1 MKRFLPAILALFLL
15 AGIASSAA
23 LPDYVGYVNDFAG
36 VLGQDARIIE
46 SNIAYIED
54 KTTAEI
60 AVVTIPEFPENYDT
74 LTYGVELFEKWGI
87 GKADR
92 DNGLLI
98 LLSVK
103 EKKWRIEVGYG
114 LEPIINDAKAGRIG
128 REYLEPALESGN
140 YSSGVNEAVIAIGQE
155 IMGAQDSGEY
165 IISDMIDS
173 IDPVTAIIVV
183 VIIIILIVVLAL
195 TGNIWVVWLIL
206 RIILMLLSG
215 GRGGGFGGGK
225 SGGGGAGN

>member
-1 MKRFLPAILALFLL
+1 MKRFLPAVMTFILL
-15 AGIASSAA
+15 AGLASAQ
-23 LPDYVGYVNDFAG
+23 LPDYLGYVNDFAG
-36 VLGQDARIIE
+36 VFGPDARIIE

-54 KTTAEI
+54 KATAEI
-60 AVVTIPEFPENYDT
+60 AVVTIPELPENYDT

-98 LLSVK
+98 LLSIK

-128 REYLEPALESGN
+128 REYLEPVFESGN
-140 YSSGVNEAVIAIGQE
+140 YSTGVNDAVIVIGRE
-155 IMGAQDSGEY
+155 IMDAQNSGEY
-165 IISDMIDS
+165 IISDMINN
-173 IDPVTAIIVV
+173 IDPLTAIIVV
-183 VIIIILIVVLAL
+183 IIIIILIVVLAL
-195 TGNIWVVWLIL
+195 TGNVWVVYLIL
-206 RIILMLLSG
+206 RIILMILSG

>member
-1 MKRFLPAILALFLL
+1 M
-15 AGIASSAA
+15 
-23 LPDYVGYVNDFAG
+23 
-36 VLGQDARIIE
+36 
-46 SNIAYIED
+46 
-54 KTTAEI
+54 
-60 AVVTIPEFPENYDT
+60 VTIPELPENYDM

-98 LLSVK
+98 LLSIK

-128 REYLEPALESGN
+128 REYLEPAFESGN
-140 YSSGVNEAVIAIGQE
+140 YGEGVNEAVIAIGQE
-155 IMGAQDSGEY
+155 IMDAQNSGEY
-165 IISDMIDS
+165 IISDMIDN
-173 IDPVTAIIVV
+173 IDPLTAIIVV
-183 VIIIILIVVLAL
+183 IIIIILIVVLAL

-206 RIILMLLSG
+206 RIIMMLLSG

>member
-1 MKRFLPAILALFLL
+1 MKRFLPVILVFIFLV
-15 AGIASSAA
+15 GIASAQ

-36 VLGQDARIIE
+36 VLGPDARMIE

-54 KTTAEI
+54 QTTAEI
-60 AVVTIPEFPENYDT
+60 AIVTIQELPEGYDA

-98 LLSVK
+98 LLSIK

-114 LEPIINDAKAGRIG
+114 LEPFINDAKAGRIG
-128 REYLEPALESGN
+128 REYLEPAFESGN
-140 YSSGVNEAVIAIGQE
+140 YSLGVNNAVVAIGQE
-155 IMGAQDSGEY
+155 IMEAQDSGEY
-165 IISDMIDS
+165 IISEIIEN
-173 IDPVTAIIVV
+173 IDPLTAIIIVILVV
-183 VIIIILIVVLAL
+183 ILIVVLAL
-195 TGNIWVVWLIL
+195 TGNIWIVYLII
-206 RIILMLLSG
+206 RFILMLLSG
-215 GRGGGFGGGK
+215 GRGGFGGGK